1 MSEMDAEQQ
10 DKTRLQQ
17 AGGKGVEQ
25 DPLPSLFFASCSAN
39 SPLALSSLWF
49 SSSANCLAT
58 FHRLVLFM
66 SRK

>member
-10 DKTRLQQ
+10 DKTRFEQ
-17 AGGKGVEQ
+17 AREGVEQ